1 MATKQKLSRKR
12 GNEHL
17 RDITSN
23 FIEASEI
30 TISRSKRRKNGN
42 GEIINTGNQEAVETQ
57 LQPYGQ
63 IAPCESQQKCSNKH
77 TYSDGKKTFSIIDA
91 SSTEKCV
98 RNRYKNTYA
107 SLSKTGLLSNQIK
120 TKQYIGASNV
130 VLIKTNKDVEHQSA
144 GENDKGKEIQQ
155 MAPDSVNISLTVS
168 NNIQITDS
176 EKLSD
181 NCTQVVDSNSIL
193 KNENGCLI
201 YVQSPSFPNGK
212 TRRTNA
218 ERSCPKTVKP
228 HQVAEPECFKEKF
241 NTLDSIIS
249 TEFLSHVNH
258 SRSPVLNPMAKVSAI
273 SATSSVPTLSAS
285 TSAITAISTPIP
297 TFPKLPDVFGDMLK
311 VEAEYLGRT
320 TLTSGRKDGCSG
332 STLQE
337 MGSDGRGCSSV
348 KISKQ
353 NHCSSES
360 CSQNVHHNQQI
371 VFPLRCTDPS
381 TSVPLPVVD
390 ILSEGHNSYVKE
402 EDSIRLA
409 NNVSGTK
416 TGKIHALG
424 TIMRSASSEDPSFLQ
439 VDTWATHMLQ
449 NLELLYKNESQC
461 DFILKF
467 CGGEILK
474 VHRTI
479 LLACTSLVSEADAVQ
494 GENELVVPA
503 DLNFASVEPVIR
515 FVYSGRLEI
524 QKSINEMSAIYAA
537 AKRLEVSLLT
547 HIMDH
552 HFPYLF
558 PPCTQSLTS
567 LGDCKK
573 QIENKE
579 QFSTKSISSATLLSK
594 NFPQSPLR
602 GKSATSKNTP
612 VATLMENE
620 QDFNSKTFQD
630 TDYSEKVV
638 MEEYETPDASVYYL
652 VTNSRNHSYTSS
664 PGRSK
669 KITEEARPTRFQL
682 EEDSEKLPLKA
693 AAWKTRISS
702 ASSPDVS
709 LTLNT
714 SNLTH
719 TPMSSPALVGCTSS
733 ETCSFTTSSP
743 SQVFKKYLP
752 SSDIKVKKKNPHL
765 ISHVS
770 HEDQIIES
778 INSSN
783 QNLGLDNDIDA
794 PIECNEYDSVA
805 DIHDD
810 HHTKESESRKQNDE
824 LLEKISS
831 ICRQLEEK
839 EPNDVNELHETK
851 IRGEK
856 SDDKLNLLS
865 TINKTDSKEASLTK
879 ANLMSHAI
887 IPVKSILK
895 KNKNKSHVNKETKHV
910 SFQMDENN
918 ELINEVATF
927 SLSKEPAQSL
937 IEVQKTKGNTKSRN
951 DTHSP
956 VKLTVSMKKKVLMN
970 LALNESET
978 IGSSSLQVKRSH
990 GKKGVSSSSQGYS
1003 KSNVNKG
1010 DITNHAKII
1019 SEVLKKYP
1027 HLVKDKK
1034 KIRLKIL
1041 KKGNEKEGGGKM
1053 KSKVQYLVLSDGD
1066 TKSKSVT
1073 KASKTSSLS
1082 KHDTT
1087 TSQTGLSQ
1095 RSFECP
1101 ECTDMTFKS
1110 YFLLKKHVF
1119 LSHKD
1124 KSNAILSRTENV
1136 PYACYKCFAN
1146 EPLEFDNYYTYQQH
1160 MGEVHSKTEL
1170 RLCNI
1175 CGFKP
1180 RRKIELAYHQHTQ
1193 HNKIS
1198 KSFCFPKCDLCDH
1211 IAINDAALLKHRSQ
1225 HRNADNY
1232 TCSVCGVKFCSFG
1245 ALQGHMQTKLCQTKP
1260 SVSHKCPHCPMTF
1273 ARSYNLKAHC
1283 KSSHKSLQ
1291 ISSQSTSGAKEMQS
1305 QGLTP
1310 HSTESQAEEAES
1322 SIDIMK
1328 TSSNSHNGKDSTDT
1342 EVECETL
1349 TVVDDQSSSEAE
1361 ALSTV
1366 ASSLV
1371 ASLRLPEDTINHY
1384 MYSQDNKM
1392 DYSNTVDGAK
1402 VEQVISKPVGLSV
1415 HLEIPSVSE
1424 YQDHSQCYDK
1434 PYNVQTS
1441 VQDNTSISSIFPISV
1456 VPNEVLPSLVPGHIV
1471 PSHIL
1476 QAGCMNSTSAPVLG
1490 AASQNWTYVTYQV
1503 PSSSDDLPGV
1513 FTETTSINASSED
1526 PHHSTNTE
1534 NVYHSTSTT
1543 SVENIEM
1550 NPSNISCTA
1559 SAPNMNGEHTTVTVT
1574 DTQTTR
1580 NLSQTSSLPVAHTY
1594 DSLSSQFV

>member
-1 MATKQKLSRKR
+1 MTTKQKLSRKR

-42 GEIINTGNQEAVETQ
+42 SEIVNTGNQEAVETQ
-57 LQPYGQ
+57 IQSYSQ
-63 IAPCESQQKCSNKH
+63 VAPLESQQKCSNKQ
-77 TYSDGKKTFSIIDA
+77 TYFDSRKTFSIIDA

-107 SLSKTGLLSNQIK
+107 SLSKAGLLSNQIK
-120 TKQYIGASNV
+120 NKQYIGVSNV
-130 VLIKTNKDVEHQSA
+130 VLIKTTNDVEHKSDR
-144 GENDKGKEIQQ
+144 ENNKGKETPKLP
-155 MAPDSVNISLTVS
+155 PDFVNRSLTLS
-168 NNIQITDS
+168 NDMQITNSD
-176 EKLSD
+176 KLS
-181 NCTQVVDSNSIL
+181 CSFTQVIDSNSIL
-193 KNENGCLI
+193 KNEKGCLI

-212 TRRTNA
+212 TRKTN
-218 ERSCPKTVKP
+218 EESCPQTIKP
-228 HQVAEPECFKEKF
+228 DQFAEPECLKEKC
-241 NTLDSIIS
+241 NTLDSVIS
-249 TEFLSHVNH
+249 TELVSHVNH
-258 SRSPVLNPMAKVSAI
+258 SKNPVLKPVAKVSSI
-273 SATSSVPTLSAS
+273 STTSSVQTLSAS

-311 VEAEYLGRT
+311 SEAEYLGQT
-320 TLTSGRKDGCSG
+320 TITSGRKDVCSG
-332 STLQE
+332 RTPQE
-337 MGSDGRGCSSV
+337 MVCDAPGCISV
-348 KISKQ
+348 EISKQ
-353 NHCSSES
+353 NNSSADS
-360 CSQNVHHNQQI
+360 CNQNVHHNQQI
-371 VFPLRCTDPS
+371 VFPLRCTEPS

-390 ILSEGHNSYVKE
+390 ILGESYNSCMKE
-402 EDSIRLA
+402 DNVRLG
-409 NNVSGTK
+409 NDVSGAK
-416 TGKIHALG
+416 TKIHALG
-424 TIMRSASSEDPSFLQ
+424 TIMSGSLEEPSFLQ
-439 VDTWATHMLQ
+439 VDTWATHILQ
-449 NLELLYKNESQC
+449 NLELLYKNETQC

-467 CGGEILK
+467 CGGEVLK
-474 VHRTI
+474 VHRTV
-479 LLACTSLVSEADAVQ
+479 LLACTSLVAEADTVL
-494 GENELVVPA
+494 GKNELMVPA

-524 QKSINEMSAIYAA
+524 QKSADKMSAIYTA
-537 AKRLEVSLLT
+537 AKRLEVSLLI

-552 HFPYLF
+552 HFPYLQYNF
-558 PPCTQSLTS
+558 YSLTS
-567 LGDCKK
+567 IRDSKK
-573 QIENKE
+573 QIENKK
-579 QFSTKSISSATLLSK
+579 QFSTETTSFDTLLSK
-594 NFPQSPLR
+594 DFPQSPLQ
-602 GKSATSKNTP
+602 GKPATSKNTIF
-612 VATLMENE
+612 VENE
-620 QDFNSKTFQD
+620 QDFNSKTIQE
-630 TDYSEKVV
+630 TIYAEKVD
-638 MEEYETPDASVYYL
+638 MEECETPDPLVHYL
-652 VTNSRNHSYTSS
+652 VTNSRNHFYTTSS
-664 PGRSK
+664 PGRSS

-682 EEDSEKLPLKA
+682 EEDSEKLSYKA
-693 AAWKTRISS
+693 AAWSTKNSPT
-702 ASSPDVS
+702 SSPDVPFT
-709 LTLNT
+709 LTT
-714 SNLTH
+714 SNLTY
-719 TPMSSPALVGCTSS
+719 TPISSPSLVGCTSS
-733 ETCSFTTSSP
+733 ETCSSTTTST
-743 SQVFKKYLP
+743 SQVFKNCLS
-752 SSDIKVKKKNPHL
+752 SSDVKVKKENPHFICNL
-765 ISHVS
+765 S
-770 HEDQIIES
+770 HESQIIES
-778 INSSN
+778 ISSSN
-783 QNLGLDNDIDA
+783 QNLGLGNDINA
-794 PIECNEYDSVA
+794 PTECDEYDSVA

-810 HHTKESESRKQNDE
+810 YHTKGNE
-824 LLEKISS
+824 LMEKVSS
-831 ICRQLEEK
+831 ICKQLEEK
-839 EPNDVNELHETK
+839 DSNYVNGLHDTNIK
-851 IRGEK
+851 GKKSNEK
-856 SDDKLNLLS
+856 FNLLS
-865 TINKTDSKEASLTK
+865 INNTTCSKETSLTK
-879 ANLMSHAI
+879 GNLMSNAI

-895 KNKNKSHVNKETKHV
+895 KNKNKSHANKEIKHV

-937 IEVQKTKGNTKSRN
+937 IQVQKTKGNTKLRN

-978 IGSSSLQVKRSH
+978 VSSSNVQVKRSH

-1003 KSNVNKG
+1003 KCNVNKG
-1010 DITNHAKII
+1010 DITSHAKII

-1041 KKGNEKEGGGKM
+1041 KKGNEKDGGGKM

-1066 TKSKSVT
+1066 AKSKSVT
-1073 KASKTSSLS
+1073 KVSKTSSLS
-1082 KHDTT
+1082 KHDMTT
-1087 TSQTGLSQ
+1087 VQTALSE

-1146 EPLEFDNYYTYQQH
+1146 EPLEFENYYTYQQH

-1291 ISSQSTSGAKEMQS
+1291 TTLQSTSGAKEMQS
-1305 QGLTP
+1305 QDLTS
-1310 HSTESQAEEAES
+1310 HSAESQSQEAERGS
-1322 SIDIMK
+1322 HIIK
-1328 TSSNSHNGKDSTDT
+1328 TNSDSNYEKDNTNA
-1342 EVECETL
+1342 EVNYETL
-1349 TVVDDQSSSEAE
+1349 TVVDTQSSSEAE

-1371 ASLRLPEDTINHY
+1371 ASLRLPEETINQY

-1392 DYSNTVDGAK
+1392 DYSNTVDQAK
-1402 VEQVISKPVGLSV
+1402 VEQVISKPLGLSV

-1424 YQDHSQCYDK
+1424 YQDQSQCYDK
-1434 PYNVQTS
+1434 PYSIQTS
-1441 VQDNTSISSIFPISV
+1441 IQDNTSINPLFPISV
-1456 VPNEVLPSLVPGHIV
+1456 VPNEVLPSIIPRHIV
-1471 PSHIL
+1471 PNNIL
-1476 QAGCMNSTSAPVLG
+1476 QAGCMHPTSTPVLG
-1490 AASQNWTYVTYQV
+1490 AASQSWTYVTYQV
-1503 PSSSDDLPGV
+1503 PTSSDDLPGV
-1513 FTETTSINASSED
+1513 LTETTSINDSSGD
-1526 PHHSTNTE
+1526 PHHSTNIE
-1534 NVYHSTSTT
+1534 NVYHSTSTAI
-1543 SVENIEM
+1543 VENITM
-1550 NPSNISCTA
+1550 TPSNINCTE
-1559 SAPNMNGEHTTVTVT
+1559 SAMNMSGEHTTVTIT